1 MADNWPRYVT
11 TREER
16 DAGHPQ
22 FRKVADPE
30 AFRYN
35 RTRDVAAIDWAGLV
49 EATGLGSVEA
59 AKDWF
64 SKQPISVRKN
74 VREKLGLH
82 KTKMHGNMPFQIV
95 GREDL
100 KDPDRR
106 TDRGGDPT
114 LYEMLRG
121 ELVDPV
127 LDMLNINKKERHTD
141 PFHGGEPRQ
150 TWFRAADKLN
160 RDLGQMLGTEK
171 GTATGGLG
179 TLAEDYEENVAK
191 PFRRDLPGT
200 YVPMYAQ
207 GLGIWSPEEASA
219 YRDRVTNRPNLAESI
234 GYDPL
239 NLFEVGGLMKL
250 AQGGRMA
257 RGAGS
262 LEDIAKFRNLHTPA
276 RDTLFNRMTG
286 EFDLGRRQAMGGMAA
301 GAAALAS
308 LKGATM
314 AGPEAAKVASTV
326 AHVSGGDPTGPSV
339 ILEGLLKHGSDKGR
353 AVLLD
358 SIGDAALQSGKGGDP
373 IEWFHRPGSPKG
385 TSIEPEITKYESLKD
400 LLKSEK
406 RKVTSGDLKHLD
418 HTDKDVQLTVMD
430 ALGKR
435 NPRLAAKFSDGTLD
449 LGRYAEEQ
457 ENLSKFWN
465 KLYRYSADSRG
476 ASKGLSFTEYANLP
490 RTRKRIAKAEEANKY
505 YLQHTPEGSMDEMM
519 KPERNKGASDV
530 YGDDPLSYHAQNAGM
545 DEDTRDIMLELHPD
559 EIEPESHWFSSDE
572 AMDDLKIDMMHAM
585 DDTEI
590 WGDKSKYLGSLAHEG
605 KRQHIPAVE
614 QGLRQALGVETPAG
628 QHAAQTLDDFL
639 LYNIHEMERSKDK
652 VTGKGQ
658 WPFTTWKKSA
668 ASALPETSDPIEL
681 FGDEAIRYLQKQ
693 RMAVKK
699 NGIFA
704 ADEGVLHEWADN
716 DLVGYMDAEW
726 SKTRVGPRTIGTIP
740 DRERY
745 LQELTDHTGPDSGSK
760 RQFHSDSG
768 QQLFRLPFD
777 KTPSVGPSQA
787 PKRRVSLQES
797 LKRAGAPP
805 SEVEAAGGAF
815 DAVDPPLIKML
826 KRHRRK

>member
-1 MADNWPRYVT
+1 MANPYRDIVTGDYHTPRYVT
-11 TREER
+11 RGE
-16 DAGHPQ
+16 GQPQ
-22 FRKVADPE
+22 FSKVADRE
-30 AFRYN
+30 AFRYD
-35 RTRDVAAIDWAGLV
+35 RTRDAIHGVDFSGVARDM
-49 EATGLGSVEA
+49 GLGSEQA

-64 SKQPISVRKN
+64 QSLGVQQRQK
-74 VREKLGLH
+74 VRESWPLFKTEKYGL
-82 KTKMHGNMPFQIV
+82 MPFQIV
-95 GREDL
+95 DKEDL
-100 KDPDRR
+100 RDPGRR

-114 LYEMLRG
+114 LYEMFRG

-127 LDMLNINKKERHTD
+127 LDMLNINEKERHTD
-141 PFHGGEPRQ
+141 PFHGGEPRP
-150 TWFRAADKLN
+150 TMFRAADKLN

-239 NLFEVGGLMKL
+239 NLFEVGALTKL
-250 AQGGRMA
+250 VQGGRMA

-286 EFDLGRRQAMGGMAA
+286 EFDPGRRQAMGGMAA
-301 GAAALAS
+301 GAAALAG

-326 AHVSGGDPTGPSV
+326 AHVSGVDPTGPSV
-339 ILEGLLKHGSDKGR
+339 VLEGLLKHGSDKGR

-358 SIGDAALQSGKGGDP
+358 SIGDAARQSGKGGDP
-373 IEWFHRPGSPKG
+373 IEWVHRPNLDKANRRRQGQQ
-385 TSIEPEITKYESLKD
+385 TTRYESLGD
-400 LLKSEK
+400 LLKAEK

-418 HTDKDVQLTVMD
+418 HTDKDVQHAV
-430 ALGKR
+430 AQEWGKKY
-435 NPRLAAKFSDGTLD
+435 PHLAKKFNEGTLD
-449 LGRYAEEQ
+449 IGRYAEEQ

-465 KLYRYSADSRG
+465 KLYKYHARGRG
-476 ASKGLSFTEYANLP
+476 AAKGLSFTEYANLP
-490 RTRKRIAKAEEANKY
+490 RTRKRIAKVEEANKY

-519 KPERNKGASDV
+519 KSGRAEGASDV
-530 YGDDPLSYHAQNAGM
+530 YGDDPLSYHAQSAGM
-545 DEDTRDIMLELHPD
+545 DEDVRDIMWEMDPD
-559 EIEPESHWFSSDE
+559 EIEPGSHWFGADE
-572 AMDDLKIDMMHAM
+572 AMDDLKSDMMYAM

-605 KRQHIPAVE
+605 KRQYIPEVE

-639 LYNIHEMERSKDK
+639 LHSIHEMERSK
-652 VTGKGQ
+652 
-658 WPFTTWKKSA
+658 A
-668 ASALPETSDPIEL
+668 ASHPWPITRTDKHGLHEL
-681 FGDEAIRYLQKQ
+681 YGDEAIRYLQKQ

-716 DLVGYMDAEW
+716 DFVGYMDAKW
-726 SKTRVGPRTIGTIP
+726 VSASSPGPNRTIGTIP

-745 LQELTDHTGPDSGSK
+745 LQELTDHGRP
-760 RQFHSDSG
+760 RSDAGTRYSESG
-768 QQLFRLPFD
+768 QQPFRLPFD
-777 KTPSVGPSQA
+777 KTLSVGPSQA